1 VAKLVPHAIDLGQHD
16 VVGLLEERGKL
27 KLDDRVKTYLPDAPM
42 SEPDLS
48 LEEWKRRMDPKDGM
62 TTAQMLEYLRGLG
75 NP

>member
-1 VAKLVPHAIDLGQHD
+1 MRIAV
-16 VVGLLEERGKL
+16 
-27 KLDDRVKTYLPDAPM
+27 LPDAPM

-48 LEEWKRRMDPKDGM
+48 PEEWKRRMDPKGGM